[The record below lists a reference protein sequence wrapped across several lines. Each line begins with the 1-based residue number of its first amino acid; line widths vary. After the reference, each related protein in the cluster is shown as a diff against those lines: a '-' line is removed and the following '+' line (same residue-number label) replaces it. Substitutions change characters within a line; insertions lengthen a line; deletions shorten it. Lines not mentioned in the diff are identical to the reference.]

1 MNWFTWY
8 AIHPSVFTRFIIM
21 RASKTPNFN
30 LTALAT
36 GFALAIPAFAQQV
49 PDAGQ
54 TLRQLQAAPLAPSAN
69 QGAVINVPQPIKE
82 VVQTGGAKIEVNNF
96 VFEGNKNLT
105 SAELLQLLSEILALS
120 ESSEAEAPIFPKQ
133 LDMSELARMAL
144 EIEHYYR
151 SSGFPFAQAYIPEQ
165 KVAGGQVRIAIIEG
179 TYDGARAE
187 SQVPGWKEAG
197 QKWLANMSSGQ
208 VIRKA
213 DLERVALLL
222 QDLPG
227 VSSAFTAEPGTVAG
241 TASVDVDL
249 QRKKPYDGEVG
260 LTNHGSRYSGVWHAR
275 AQANFN
281 SPFMMGDQVAISA
294 LHSDHK
300 MWQAAVN
307 YNAPL
312 GFDGLR
318 GQLGYSDTRY
328 DLTKGFEGN
337 SGNAKLTT
345 AGLMYPILRSS
356 TANVRVSAT
365 LQEKQLFNSRT
376 NGTSTETYS
385 VNSLPLSLIFDRRDE
400 LGAGGITYGMVSWT
414 HGDLK
419 KEDAIRQ
426 GSFQKFNLD
435 ASRIQTVT
443 PQISLYGRFAS
454 QWANKNLDSA
464 EGMGL
469 GGASGVR
476 AYPSGEAYG
485 DEGWL
490 AQIELRYAMGEYAPY
505 AFYDHGRIKVNA
517 KPSLVSSPSPD
528 QERAGAGFGLRYERQ
543 QWRLDAAVAW
553 RTHGGAPTATQ
564 GSDPKPRAWIALSY
578 KY

>member
-1 MNWFTWY
+1 
-8 AIHPSVFTRFIIM
+8 M
-21 RASKTPNFN
+21 RSSTKTNFN

-36 GFALAIPAFAQQV
+36 GFALAMPAFAQQA

-54 TLRQLQAAPLAPSAN
+54 TLRQLQSAPVAPSAN
-69 QGAVINVPQPIKE
+69 GGAVLTMPQPIKVLVE
-82 VVQTGGAKIEVNNF
+82 PGGAKIGVNNF
-96 VFEGNKNLT
+96 IFEGNKNLAP
-105 SAELLQLLSEILALS
+105 AELLQLLSEILALS
-120 ESSEAEAPIFPKQ
+120 ESSEAEAAIFPKQ
-133 LDMSELARMAL
+133 LDMSELARVAL
-144 EIEHYYR
+144 EVEHYYR
-151 SSGFPFAQAYIPEQ
+151 LSGFPFAQAYIPEQ
-165 KVAGGQVRIAIIEG
+165 QVAGGQVRIAIIEG
-179 TYDGARAE
+179 AYDAVQVE
-187 SQVPGWKEAG
+187 SQVPGWKDAG
-197 QKWLANMSSGQ
+197 QKWLAKMAPGQ

-213 DLERVALLL
+213 DLERAALLL
-222 QDLPG
+222 RDLPG
-227 VSSAFTAEPGTVAG
+227 VSSSLTAEPGTVAG

-249 QRKKPYDGEVG
+249 QRKSPYDGEVG
-260 LTNHGSRYSGVWHAR
+260 LSNHGSRYSGEWHAR
-275 AQANFN
+275 LQANFN

-307 YNAPL
+307 YSAPL

-337 SGNAKLTT
+337 SGNARVTS
-345 AGLMYPILRSS
+345 AGLMYPILRNSN
-356 TANVRVSAT
+356 ANVRVSAT
-365 LQEKQLFNSRT
+365 LQEKQLFNSRA

-385 VNSLPLSLIFDRRDE
+385 VNSLPLSLTFDRRDE
-400 LGAGGITYGMVSWT
+400 MGAGGITYGMVGWT

-419 KEDAIRQ
+419 KEDTIRQ
-426 GSFQKFNLD
+426 GSFQKLNLG

-443 PQISLYGRFAS
+443 PQISLYGRFAA

-469 GGASGVR
+469 GGAFGVR

-490 AQIELRYAMGEYAPY
+490 VQIEVRYAMGEYAPY
-505 AFYDHGRIKVNA
+505 AFYDHGRVKVNA
-517 KPSLVSSPSPD
+517 KPSLISLPSPD

-564 GSDPKPRAWIALSY
+564 GSDPKPRAWVALSY